1 MEGLVSDLATL
12 LKTSSGSDMILVSSD
27 GGEVKVHSVIMIARS
42 PVFRGM
48 LESGMVEQSSRR
60 VEVKDFG
67 LSVVEAFVQYIY
79 TAHIGEEF
87 ETLVELLKIGN
98 KYLVDT
104 LMGDCAKKLALMLSE
119 NKARALSLGAMA
131 EVLSCEELLES
142 CAKFVAKNVEVLS
155 HGWEKEM
162 KDSPM
167 FLMKIINCMKSES
180 TREEAIVRRLKQY
193 GLDGVRARWT
203 CRGSRADAISVN
215 LDKMATL
222 TSVGLYGT
230 ERVRD
235 ISVKIDVYDDQLQNI
250 FTKETVFKSTG
261 SNDPIQVPVYV
272 QMLAGKNYTVSALIN
287 SGTEMTF
294 CGTHGAGTVK
304 VNDSLVV
311 KISDSSKSLNH
322 TSYNVGQIP
331 TLGFIIP

>member
-167 FLMKIINCMKSES
+167 FLMKIINCMKS
-180 TREEAIVRRLKQY
+180 TREEAIVHRLQRPSTTPMW
-193 GLDGVRARWT
+193 GCGGD
-203 CRGSRADAISVN
+203 RADAITIH
-215 LDKMATL
+215 LDKMVTL
-222 TSVGLYGT
+222 SSVGFYGT
-230 ERVRD
+230 ETVRD
-235 ISVKIDVYDDQLQNI
+235 ISVKIDVYDDQLRNI
-250 FTKETVFKSTG
+250 LTKNSVFKSTG
-261 SNDPIQVPVYV
+261 SAEPIQVPVYV
-272 QMLAGKNYTVSALIN
+272 EMLAGKNYTVSALIN
-287 SGTEMTF
+287 SGTDHTF
-294 CGTHGAGTVK
+294 RGTQGYETVK

-311 KISDSSKSLNH
+311 RISDSEMSLNH
-322 TSYNVGQIP
+322 TSTTVGQIP
-331 TLGFIIP
+331 TLGFIIR

>member
-1 MEGLVSDLATL
+1 MEGLVSDLDTL
-12 LKTSSGSDMILVSSD
+12 LKTSAGSDMILVCSD
-27 GGEVKVHSVIMIARS
+27 GGEVKVHSSIMIARS

-67 LSVVEAFVQYIY
+67 LSVVEAFVQYLY

-104 LMGDCAKKLALMLSE
+104 LTDDCAKKLTQMLSK

-167 FLMKIINCMKSES
+167 FLMKIINCMKSEV
-180 TREEAIVRRLKQY
+180 TREAIAIRLQPSVY
-193 GLDGVRARWT
+193 PAWR
-203 CRGSRADAISVN
+203 CPGSHADAITVH
-215 LDKMATL
+215 LDKNATL
-222 TSVGLYGT
+222 SSVGLYGT
-230 ERVRD
+230 ETVRE
-235 ISVKIDVYDDQLQNI
+235 ISVKIDVYDDQLRNI
-250 FTKETVFKSTG
+250 FAKDTVFKSTG
-261 SNDPIQVPVYV
+261 SADPIQVPVDV

-287 SGTEMTF
+287 SGAEPTF
-294 CGTHGAGTVK
+294 SGTQGSGTVK
-304 VNDSLVV
+304 SM
-311 KISDSSKSLNH
+311 
-322 TSYNVGQIP
+322 TA
-331 TLGFIIP
+331 